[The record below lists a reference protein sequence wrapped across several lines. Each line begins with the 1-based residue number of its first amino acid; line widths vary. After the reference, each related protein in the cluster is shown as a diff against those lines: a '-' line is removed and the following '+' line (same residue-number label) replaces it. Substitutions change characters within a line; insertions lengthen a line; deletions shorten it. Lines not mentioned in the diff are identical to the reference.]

1 MSKIICEICGTTYP
15 ASADRCP
22 ICGFSHITG
31 RMEDT
36 QEDSRQKTIFD
47 FDEVNPEQE
56 QPQDTLYFDDAPEEE
71 ENRPNVLL
79 VVLLVIIITLLLSAS
94 AFLYFRFYLPN
105 NRAAAPETQPTQL
118 EQTEPTAESTEPQI
132 PCQSLTL
139 TSGVTE
145 LNRKGQLWLL
155 HVTVLPEDTTDP
167 LVFYSEDES
176 VVTVTEGG
184 RLEAIGEGETYVYI
198 ACGDKELRCSVVVRY
213 EEEQTVPTEETL
225 PESVELPPEG
235 PAQSIDVPETLPP
248 ADIVLKLKDTDR
260 SSNKKGVSFDL
271 ELDCD
276 LKPEDVTWLTLDSRV
291 AIVRNG
297 TVTTIGPGSTK
308 IVAQYKGQQVE
319 CIIRCNF

>member
-1 MSKIICEICGTTYP
+1 MERTG
-15 ASADRCP
+15 AAFSAVCSDDMGNQ
-22 ICGFSHITG
+22 ISQQVLGFGQSILLGLSAGVLYDLLRPFRRRLPRLTG
-31 RMEDT
+31 
-36 QEDSRQKTIFD
+36 IL
-47 FDEVNPEQE
+47 
-56 QPQDTLYFDDAPEEE
+56 DTLYC
-71 ENRPNVLL
+71 
-79 VVLLVIIITLLLSAS
+79 LSLGAA
-94 AFLYFRFYLPN
+94 AFLFFRFYLPN
-105 NRAAAPETQPTQL
+105 ARVDAPH
-118 EQTEPTAESTEPQI
+118 TEPTVLESEPTGESTEPEI

-198 ACGDKELRCSVVVRY
+198 ACGDKELRCTVVVRY
-213 EEEQTVPTEETL
+213 EEEQTQPTEQTL
-225 PESVELPPEG
+225 PETVELPPEG
-235 PAQSIDVPETLPP
+235 TVQSVDVPETLPP
-248 ADIVLKLKDTDR
+248 ADIVLKLKDSDR

-271 ELDCD
+271 QLDCD

-308 IVAQYKGQQVE
+308 IIAQYKGQQAE